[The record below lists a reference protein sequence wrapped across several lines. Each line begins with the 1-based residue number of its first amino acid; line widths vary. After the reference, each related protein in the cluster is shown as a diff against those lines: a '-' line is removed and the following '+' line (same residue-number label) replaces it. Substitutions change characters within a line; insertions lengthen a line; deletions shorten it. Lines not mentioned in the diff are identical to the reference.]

1 MERCRCME
9 LGCCQWHV
17 CNLQDA
23 CHGCLPQMSSRQQT
37 RQLRGGVGWVQP
49 FLPQL
54 LHGSMGWKEQSMS
67 SVSARVGYT
76 DNRAVNWFEFTCFLS
91 LLLSGDLKSR
101 AKEALYKENN
111 TTQNMPWKYYILTFH
126 EYWPEILFVSFS
138 VLHYPPL
145 FYVSCTNNR
154 YFLEVFSRNV
164 SHLLLF
170 SLLSSFFSRYVFHKF
185 LTLNRM

>member
-1 MERCRCME
+1 MERCRCLE

-54 LHGSMGWKEQSMS
+54 LYGSMGWKEQSMS

-126 EYWPEILFVSFS
+126 EYWPGTLFVSFP
-138 VLHYPPL
+138 VLPYPPL
-145 FYVSCTNNR
+145 FFISCTNKI
-154 YFLEVFSRNV
+154 FSRSV
-164 SHLLLF
+164 LTGRVLSFVIFIVEFVFF
-170 SLLSSFFSRYVFHKF
+170 SLCFS
-185 LTLNRM
+185 